1 MIYILHFEDLHREFW
16 INPLR
21 IQVEIYPNDMK
32 TINHTLSEKGLCNL
46 INKFLIALTP
56 AIITFKLPLVDASI
70 SCFIIE
76 VHLLGGRLKSSW
88 HAVVICSNALIRSLG
103 STLLNYRIN

>member
-1 MIYILHFEDLHREFW
+1 
-16 INPLR
+16 
-21 IQVEIYPNDMK
+21 MK

-76 VHLLGGRLKSSW
+76 VHLLGGRLKSS
-88 HAVVICSNALIRSLG
+88 
-103 STLLNYRIN
+103 